1 MMPAEMITMD
11 MTMISLGVNIPLVSE
26 VAPKVSL
33 ASTPLRKSNQSLQVL
48 PAACRSTISASAAIA
63 GQSTK
68 PSTAPAPFLN
78 FQYT

>member
-1 MMPAEMITMD
+1 MD
-11 MTMISLGVNIPLVSE
+11 MTMISLGVNIPLVRE

-48 PAACRSTISASAAIA
+48 PAACRSTISTSAAIA

>member
-1 MMPAEMITMD
+1 MD

-68 PSTAPAPFLN
+68 SSAVPVLY